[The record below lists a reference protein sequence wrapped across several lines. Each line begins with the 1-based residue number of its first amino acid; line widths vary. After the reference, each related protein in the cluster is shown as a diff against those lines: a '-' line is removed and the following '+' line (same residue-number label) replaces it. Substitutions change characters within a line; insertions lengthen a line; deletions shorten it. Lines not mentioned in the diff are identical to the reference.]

1 MTIFPCP
8 DSMFPLDRRQQEEEK
23 GGNECRTHP
32 EFSMQFSFFSFPE
45 IARDSVARSVVNPS
59 AFPICRCCWSTTF
72 ASETRQ
78 GMGLL
83 LLCVAGNEIIDLL
96 LRVPVRASNFLPLLV
111 PSSPE
116 IKCVFVLGPSIL
128 LVLVVELCYSP
139 ITSTLF
145 ASFAL
150 FYGPCN
156 NISFDLMAERETTRC
171 HLCTPRPPPPLWPLC
186 KLQIQG

>member
-45 IARDSVARSVVNPS
+45 VARDSVARSVVNPS
-59 AFPICRCCWSTTF
+59 AFPICRCCCWSTTF

-128 LVLVVELCYSP
+128 SWCWWWNFVIRQLLQHSSP
-139 ITSTLF
+139 PSP
-145 ASFAL
+145 SFMGRATI
-150 FYGPCN
+150 Y
-156 NISFDLMAERETTRC
+156 
-171 HLCTPRPPPPLWPLC
+171 PL
-186 KLQIQG
+186 I